1 MDNLIKENISPFL
14 SILLAEINDGKN
26 HLDAHKAVFDII
38 STEGRAPNTVDLFG
52 TKGEDIGEL
61 GSSYF
66 TPYKIRTIPTWLKG
80 SELLDLENH
89 VFVSISVGNYIAFY
103 FSEKGMKDEIRS
115 YFSKSRLLFLTAID
129 IKKLNYNFINEDNV
143 KMLWLLGI
151 HGKNSFKA
159 DSKVLGG
166 DNVAD
171 TLDPLNDQ
179 SYMMSAVRTEI
190 GDTKRSIGLNPF
202 KSSIWRGPCK
212 DWSTFENRVVEILD
226 ILSKNSKIEDTPIG
240 ILAYPIS
247 EMKGIKTPYEFS
259 IIDCDFFPEE
269 DGQRRKELLKKL
281 KNNYFVEVNPSL
293 ASHNISITIYYK
305 NHNIGEIK
313 VEPEINDY
321 AVSFNI
327 VSKNYKTRKPFEDY
341 IKIFQYPELI
351 KCWYESGHAL
361 INGMLFKTDYRD
373 VSYNSFL
380 WAGFEGYNIK
390 QEKPEVN
397 NLISLDNIGKQNSLF
412 CWVKKGW
419 NGKWIKPE
427 NFNTTENPLG
437 WLYCDDGAGEKAD
450 FIHVV
455 EHDELIILSLIHVKA
470 ANTESKNRRVSVG
483 AHDIVLNQAI
493 KNLRYCSRKTLSKD
507 LRDRFDNST
516 RKYCWKDDNP
526 TNPEDFIKYLESIE
540 KSSNFR
546 KRVIVIQPHTQKSC
560 YHDNNN
566 SNIKKQLDVL
576 LVSTDNAIRA
586 SGAEFHIVGLD
597 DSGKK

>member
-1 MDNLIKENISPFL
+1 MNNLIKENISPFL
-14 SILLAEINDGKN
+14 SILLAEIDDGMN
-26 HLDAHKAVFDII
+26 HHEVHKAVFDII
-38 STEGRAPNTVDLFG
+38 NIEGRDPNAIESFE
-52 TKGEDIGEL
+52 TKGENIGEA

-66 TPYKIRTIPTWLKG
+66 TPYKLNKIPTWLKG

-89 VFVSISVGNYIAFY
+89 VFVSISAGNYIAFY

-115 YFSKSRLLFLTAID
+115 YFNKVGLLFLRAID
-129 IKKLNYNFINEDNV
+129 IKKLNYNFINEDNI

-151 HGKNSFKA
+151 HGRNSFKA

-212 DWSTFENRVVEILD
+212 DWSTFENRVIEILD
-226 ILSKNSKIEDTPIG
+226 ILNKNDKKEDSPIG

-247 EMKGIKTPYEFS
+247 EMKGIKSPYEFS
-259 IIDCDFFPEE
+259 IIDYDFFNED
-269 DGQRRKELLKKL
+269 DGQRQKELLKKL
-281 KNNYFVEVNPSL
+281 KNDYFVEVNQSI

-305 NHNIGEIK
+305 NDNVGDIK

-321 AVSFNI
+321 EVSFKITN
-327 VSKNYKTRKPFEDY
+327 KNHRIRKPFEDY
-341 IKIFQYPELI
+341 IKIFKYPELI

-380 WAGFEGYNIK
+380 WAGFEGYKIT
-390 QEKPEVN
+390 QEKPEIN
-397 NLISLDNIGKQNSLF
+397 GSLSLEHIGKQKSLF

-419 NGKWIKPE
+419 NGKWIKPDD
-427 NFNTTENPLG
+427 FNTTEKPLG

-455 EHDELIILSLIHVKA
+455 EHDNCIILSLIHVKA
-470 ANTESKNRRVSVG
+470 ANTESRQRRISVG

-493 KNLRYCSRKTLSKD
+493 KNLRYCNRKTLSAD
-507 LRDRFDNST
+507 LRDRLDKSA
-516 RKYCWKDDNP
+516 RKSCWKDDKP
-526 TNPEDFIKYLESIE
+526 VDPEDFIKYLERIE

-560 YHDNNN
+560 YSDNDN

-597 DSGKK
+597 DSRKK